1 LLLFKVPDKS
11 VDLQKVF
18 EDYESESHSQLVSE
32 IEKQDDQ
39 RLQVSGLCIECSFRC
54 RLRAKA
60 WIESLIAWH
69 SFIPQTSSQLSK

>member
-39 RLQVSGLCIECSFRC
+39 RLQVSGLCIGCSFRC
-54 RLRAKA
+54 VDLEQGHGLKV
-60 WIESLIAWH
+60 
-69 SFIPQTSSQLSK
+69 